1 MSQKEK
7 LIQKLKNNPN
17 NVRFEVIQNLLLS
30 LGFTENQP
38 NTGSSHYTYVKGM
51 NVITIPRHKPL
62 NKIYVKKVI
71 KLIENMEK

>member
-30 LGFTENQP
+30 LGFTEN
-38 NTGSSHYTYVKGM
+38 
-51 NVITIPRHKPL
+51 
-62 NKIYVKKVI
+62 
-71 KLIENMEK
+71 